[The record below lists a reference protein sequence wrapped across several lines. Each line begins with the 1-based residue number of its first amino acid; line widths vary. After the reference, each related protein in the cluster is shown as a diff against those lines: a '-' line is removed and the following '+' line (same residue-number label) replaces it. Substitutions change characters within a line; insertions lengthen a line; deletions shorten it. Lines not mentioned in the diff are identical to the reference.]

1 MTQPLAR
8 LQRILGYQF
17 QNEAWLQLALTHR
30 SISGKRNN
38 ERLEF
43 LGDGLLNFVIADCLY
58 QQFPDENEGRLSR
71 LRATLVREES
81 LVILAHEWKLS
92 EFLIMGSGE
101 LKSGGYR
108 RDSTLADA
116 VEAIIGA
123 MHLDGVAMPD
133 MQAHIRRWY
142 GERLLTIEASDALK
156 DAKSRLQEF
165 LQGRKLALPTYELVS
180 VTGEAHEQHFQVR
193 CLLAASAVTAHHDIM
208 TEGEGVTRRV
218 AEQQAAAAALAVL
231 ELGAGQKNGIR

>member
-1 MTQPLAR
+1 VTQPLAR

-30 SISGKRNN
+30 SVSGKRNN

-193 CLLAASAVTAHHDIM
+193 CLLAASAVTAHQGIM

>member
-142 GERLLTIEASDALK
+142 GERLLNIEASDALK

-193 CLLAASAVTAHHDIM
+193 CLLAASAVTAHQDIM

>member
-30 SISGKRNN
+30 SVSGKRNN

-123 MHLDGVAMPD
+123 MHIDGVAMPD

-165 LQGRKLALPTYELVS
+165 LQGRKLALPMYELVS

-193 CLLAASAVTAHHDIM
+193 CLLAASAVTAHQDII

-231 ELGAGQKNGIR
+231 ELGAGQKHGIR

>member
-30 SISGKRNN
+30 SVSGKRNN

-193 CLLAASAVTAHHDIM
+193 CLLAASAVTAHQDIM

-231 ELGAGQKNGIR
+231 ELGAGQKHGIR